1 MKRSIITSASLLI
14 VMGFAAG
21 CGGSDAATTRNPPPL
36 AASTPSV
43 PTESPASFEAGGGET
58 MVASTEGVG
67 PVSSPAADPDRPFE
81 AVVVDTACP
90 SDAPASA
97 RCYRIDVPAN
107 WAEPAG
113 SLISLPVVVVPAT
126 GPLVSPDPLVVL
138 AGGPGGSG
146 IGAAAAWS
154 DPHRD
159 VVLYD
164 QRGSGAAQPAL
175 TCPERNEAW
184 VANLQRAD
192 AFEEECAA
200 IVEAYAACRARL
212 EASGIDLD
220 DYDTEASVRDLDAIR
235 VALGYEKW
243 NLLGAS
249 YGARLALAAM
259 RSTPNMIRSVVLDS
273 VYDVTDGGMAATKAA
288 GDLAVAEVIAA
299 CDEDVVC
306 RSTHPDLV
314 RQIGDVALRYEA
326 APLQLEVDLG
336 DGRGARTFV
345 ITGTDMMAGLFD
357 AVNDPVLLPLIPSMI
372 GDLAAGD
379 TSVVELLLRRG
390 VALQDTIAWGMHL
403 SMNCADNAGL
413 DPDAEA
419 RVVADPGRFEL
430 LFTEPLCSAWP
441 VEATSSTFNEPV
453 RSDIPTLVIAGR
465 FDSRTSPSGSEQA
478 ARRLGSATFAVWPNR
493 GHIVTGDPCAN
504 TLLSAFLDD
513 PAAQLDLTC
522 VDTIRRPDFQ

>member
-1 MKRSIITSASLLI
+1 
-14 VMGFAAG
+14 
-21 CGGSDAATTRNPPPL
+21 
-36 AASTPSV
+36 
-43 PTESPASFEAGGGET
+43 
-58 MVASTEGVG
+58 
-67 PVSSPAADPDRPFE
+67 
-81 AVVVDTACP
+81 
-90 SDAPASA
+90 
-97 RCYRIDVPAN
+97 
-107 WAEPAG
+107 
-113 SLISLPVVVVPAT
+113 
-126 GPLVSPDPLVVL
+126 
-138 AGGPGGSG
+138 
-146 IGAAAAWS
+146 
-154 DPHRD
+154 
-159 VVLYD
+159 
-164 QRGSGAAQPAL
+164 
-175 TCPERNEAW
+175 
-184 VANLQRAD
+184 
-192 AFEEECAA
+192 
-200 IVEAYAACRARL
+200 
-212 EASGIDLD
+212 
-220 DYDTEASVRDLDAIR
+220 
-235 VALGYEKW
+235 
-243 NLLGAS
+243 
-249 YGARLALAAM
+249 M